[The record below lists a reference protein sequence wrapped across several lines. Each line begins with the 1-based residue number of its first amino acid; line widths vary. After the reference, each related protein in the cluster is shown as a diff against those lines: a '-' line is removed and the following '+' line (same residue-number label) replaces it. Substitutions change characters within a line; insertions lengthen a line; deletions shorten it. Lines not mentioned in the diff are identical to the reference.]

1 MRGSSQFVRLGLTQ
15 RLVVAAVLIAG
26 VWLATLSVVG

>member
-1 MRGSSQFVRLGLTQ
+1 MKGSSQFVRLGLGS
-15 RLVVAAVLIAG
+15 RLVVAAILIAG